1 MMTRLRG
8 SMVEMPKLNWVIK
21 NKIKSMPL
29 KPNIEMR
36 CIL

>member
-8 SMVEMPKLNWVIK
+8 SMIEMPKLNWVMK
-21 NKIKSMPL
+21 NIIKSMPL
-29 KPNIEMR
+29 KPTIEMR